1 MEHSVQHI
9 PIVKKPTTR
18 SRNWKHY
25 CISIAGI
32 LHQIQFFPCKD
43 GKINV
48 RSSRLLPWAPQSSA
62 LRALRCTSCSMAIT
76 TMPQEAKSRRNW
88 VYISQEP
95 QILERWSKGRRA
107 QPTDMEIACTYVHI
121 YLYIY
126 IYIYLFV
133 YYLFCYFVIYIY
145 VYTYIH
151 IYKYTHIL

>member
-18 SRNWKHY
+18 SRNWKNDTNSPKHPIYLLHY

-48 RSSRLLPWAPQSSA
+48 RSYRLLPWAPHSS
-62 LRALRCTSCSMAIT
+62 ALRCTSCSMAIT

-95 QILERWSKGRRA
+95 QILERWSKGRWKGAADRHG
-107 QPTDMEIACTYVHI
+107 DCMYVCTY
-121 YLYIY
+121 LFIY
-126 IYIYLFV
+126 IYISIYLSII
-133 YYLFCYFVIYIY
+133 YFVI
-145 VYTYIH
+145 
-151 IYKYTHIL
+151 L